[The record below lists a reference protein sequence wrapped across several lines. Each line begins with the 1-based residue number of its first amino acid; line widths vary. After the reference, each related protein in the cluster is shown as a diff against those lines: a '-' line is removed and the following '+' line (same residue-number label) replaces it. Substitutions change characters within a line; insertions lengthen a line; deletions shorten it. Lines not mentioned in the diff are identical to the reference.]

1 LKDWLALLGLE
12 IRGGQ
17 MSCYAPPC
25 RQPKWLDRFSF
36 MEKAGDRWWP
46 ITGGL
51 YFLQAV
57 KRVRGMRLIT
67 PKWSE
72 RLAPNENLVVMPKKV
87 RDEQEPLAAR
97 VITNRGNGDR

>member
-1 LKDWLALLGLE
+1 
-12 IRGGQ
+12 
-17 MSCYAPPC
+17 
-25 RQPKWLDRFSF
+25 
-36 MEKAGDRWWP
+36 
-46 ITGGL
+46 
-51 YFLQAV
+51 
-57 KRVRGMRLIT
+57 MRLIT